1 MEPTFRILWQMEFQ
15 VSCLVW
21 LIVINE
27 WPVILSWVYL
37 VLSSMLA
44 RLEQWV
50 TSFKFHFYALVCY
63 LCRSQSALGA
73 SCMGWCIC
81 GHCWF
86 CQYAKWSMQHRVS
99 IHAWMCCP
107 CLVICSQGSCQ
118 LMTYLF
124 LLMFCWWHMSWVIT
138 TKSFCLQQS
147 MIWLQ
152 WIRK

>member
-1 MEPTFRILWQMEFQ
+1 
-15 VSCLVW
+15 
-21 LIVINE
+21 
-27 WPVILSWVYL
+27 
-37 VLSSMLA
+37 MLA

-50 TSFKFHFYALVCY
+50 KSFEFHFYALVCY

-107 CLVICSQGSCQ
+107 CLVICSQGTCQ
-118 LMTYLF
+118 LMTHLF
-124 LLMFCWWHMSWVIT
+124 LLMFCWWHVPEYYYQVVLFVTEHDLVSVNQTIVKAFNSLCCFCFPESLCMSLEE
-138 TKSFCLQQS
+138 SDADGSL
-147 MIWLQ
+147 
-152 WIRK
+152 